1 MTDIVYDV
9 EGFRA
14 FLPEETLRWIRHRE
28 LEREVG
34 VVEKFSDRI
43 GPVPVEIRRRRSQH
57 GEFYHAGKGT
67 TRTQARVSA
76 VMECVERAAAEPREE
91 LIERDPEDDK
101 WTPAWYRTE
110 PREWIEGVDLTT
122 HEPIYV
128 PANEVFHP
136 WLGDTLP
143 SHTNGL
149 SAGRLREEAVVQ
161 GLLEVVE
168 RDSWSIVEYFR
179 IHPPELEV
187 HGELEE
193 LRRSLEWEVGRVELR
208 LLPSRVE
215 GVYVVGA
222 ITEAER
228 VEEMVMGFGASPDP
242 EMAVLRALLEVA
254 QGLSMA
260 RRGIESP
267 VRKGLGEFSDTGK
280 LTPERL
286 KRMNRHWFEPGGTVE
301 IDDLDRVI
309 TTGSLEKLTEELV
322 ERVAEAGLGRVIEV
336 DLTLDDLNVP
346 VVRMRVTGASEYVI
360 DGARV
365 GKMPKKP
372 PGVPVG

>member
-14 FLPEETLRWIRHRE
+14 FPPEETLRWIRRRE
-28 LEREVG
+28 LEREAG
-34 VVEKFSDRI
+34 VVGKFSDRI
-43 GPVPVEIRRRRSQH
+43 GPIPVELRRRKSQY

-76 VMECVERAAAEPREE
+76 TMECVERAAAEPRQE
-91 LIERDPEDDK
+91 LIERDPRGDK
-101 WTPAWYRTE
+101 WTPTWYRKE
-110 PREWIEGVDLTT
+110 PREWIKGVDLTT
-122 HEPIYV
+122 HEPVYV

-136 WLGDTLP
+136 WLGETLP

-149 SAGRLREEAVVQ
+149 SAGRVREEAVVQ

-179 IHPPELEV
+179 IHPPKLEV
-187 HGELEE
+187 HGELER
-193 LRRSLEWEVGRVELR
+193 LRRSLEEEVARVELR

-222 ITEAER
+222 VTEAER
-228 VEEMVMGFGASPDP
+228 VDEMVIGLGASPDP
-242 EMAVLRALLEVA
+242 EMAALRALLEVA

-260 RRGIESP
+260 RHGIESP
-267 VRKGLGEFSDTGK
+267 VRKDLGNFPAPEK

-286 KRMNRHWFEPGGTVE
+286 KRLNRHWFEPEGTAE
-301 IDDLDRVI
+301 IDDLGRVI
-309 TTGSLEKLTEELV
+309 TTGSLEKLTKELV
-322 ERVAEAGLGRVIEV
+322 ERIAEAGLGRVIEV
-336 DLTLDDLNVP
+336 DLTLEDLNVP

-360 DGARV
+360 DEARV
-365 GKMPKKP
+365 GGMPEEP
-372 PGVPVG
+372 PEVPAG

>member
-1 MTDIVYDV
+1 MTDIVYEV

-14 FLPEETLRWIRHRE
+14 FLPEETLRWIRRGE
-28 LEREVG
+28 LERRAG
-34 VVEKFSDRI
+34 VVEKFSDRV
-43 GPVPVEIRRRRSQH
+43 GPIPVEIRRRRSRH

-67 TRTQARVSA
+67 TRVQARVSA
-76 VMECVERAAAEPREE
+76 AMECVERAAAEPREE
-91 LIERDPEDDK
+91 LIERDPGGDR
-101 WTPAWYRTE
+101 WVPTWYRTE
-110 PREWIEGVDLTT
+110 PREWVEGVDLTT
-122 HEPIYV
+122 HEPVYV

-136 WLGDTLP
+136 WPGDALP

-179 IHPPELEV
+179 VHPPELRV

-193 LRRSLEWEVGRVELR
+193 LRRSLEREVGRVELR

-222 ITEAER
+222 VTEAER
-228 VEEMVMGFGASPDP
+228 VEEMVMGLGASPDP

-267 VRKGLGEFSDTGK
+267 VRKGLGEFPAPEK

-286 KRMNRHWFEPGGTVE
+286 KRLNRHWFEPEGTVE
-301 IDDLDRVI
+301 MDDLDRVI
-309 TTGSLEKLTEELV
+309 TAGSLEKLTGELV

-336 DLTLDDLNVP
+336 DLTSEELGVP
-346 VVRMRVTGASEYVI
+346 VVRMRVTGASEYAI
-360 DGARV
+360 DEARV
-365 GKMPKKP
+365 GNMPEKP
-372 PGVPVG
+372 PEVPGG